1 MQTAKL
7 LLLVVIAA
15 PRAAYSQN
23 SDFSPIVL
31 LWGAGMRNSAMA
43 NASVT
48 PRDDEAV
55 FYNPAEIGAPRP
67 ISDPRMPLTTVHS
80 AGISWQRTGNATL
93 HALGAVF
100 ETGALGIGLGAR
112 HLGFE
117 DSELPLSLSH
127 VGEKGMNSASSIAFT
142 AGVARLEKGVRV
154 GISATYAEDRLS
166 GQVSAHTTFDVGIA
180 QALTF
185 FATPFMASPGPF
197 HLGLAVQNIGQSS
210 VINGRRIN
218 APLMITA
225 GAGLESFPHRSLDI
239 SGNVSLSVRR
249 DGRWI
254 PRTGWELAWAWLDR
268 YAIAARAGLR
278 RPEYRKQSPV
288 TFGVGLMR
296 DNVSIHYAFEPG
308 VDTHARHQVGLR
320 HQ

>member
-7 LLLVVIAA
+7 LFLVVTAVPHAALPQASGFAPIA
-15 PRAAYSQN
+15 
-23 SDFSPIVL
+23 L
-31 LWGAGMRNSAMA
+31 LWGGGMRNSAMA

-55 FYNPAEIGAPRP
+55 FYNPAEIGAGRP
-67 ISDPRMPLTTVHS
+67 LSDIRMPVTTAHS

-93 HALGAVF
+93 HTVGAVF
-100 ETGALGIGLGAR
+100 ETGALGIGVGAR

-117 DSELPLSLSH
+117 DSGLPFSLSRI
-127 VGEKGMNSASSIAFT
+127 GAKGLSRASSFALT
-142 AGVARLEKGVRV
+142 AGVARLEKGTRV
-154 GISATYAEDRLS
+154 GISATYGEDRIA

-180 QALTF
+180 RAVNF

-197 HLGLAVQNIGQSS
+197 HLGIAVQNIGQSN
-210 VINGRRIN
+210 VIDGKRIR
-218 APLMITA
+218 APLMVTA
-225 GAGLESFPHRSLDI
+225 GAGVESFPRRSFDI

-249 DGRWI
+249 DGRLI

-268 YAIAARAGLR
+268 YAIAGRAGLR
-278 RPEYRKQSPV
+278 RPEYRNQSPV
-288 TFGVGLMR
+288 TFGLGLMR
-296 DNVSIHYAFEPG
+296 DNFSIHYAFEPG
-308 VDTHARHQVGLR
+308 IDAHARHQLGLR